1 MRVFFD
7 GRRHKIH
14 LSHNRCYHH
23 NLKVAGSIYSESMYS
38 AGLACFVDG
47 AKTTTVIGCHVSI
60 LLSGSYKVHDCANFG
75 GFVALVKSTS
85 YEPLVFRN
93 CSFQGYLASDFTAG
107 SACFVGFTRVP
118 VSIEHC
124 MVDPKSV
131 FQGILNTATCQ
142 TYCRRL

>member
-1 MRVFFD
+1 
-7 GRRHKIH
+7 
-14 LSHNRCYHH
+14 
-23 NLKVAGSIYSESMYS
+23 MYS

-93 CSFQGYLASDFTAG
+93 CSFMDYDARRMDVVRVSKNDQGMFS
-107 SACFVGFTRVP
+107 
-118 VSIEHC
+118 
-124 MVDPKSV
+124 
-131 FQGILNTATCQ
+131 Q
-142 TYCRRL
+142 CREIALKIT